1 MTLSTKKKEEF
12 NSLCVAFLQ
21 KIQAFKPKKTQ
32 PYFIFLNKLCHY
44 IKGIKQ
50 KIYYIDKIHNIGTFK

>member
-21 KIQAFKPKKTQ
+21 KIQAFKPKKNTTIF
-32 PYFIFLNKLCHY
+32 YFF
-44 IKGIKQ
+44 KQ
-50 KIYYIDKIHNIGTFK
+50 IMPLYQGY